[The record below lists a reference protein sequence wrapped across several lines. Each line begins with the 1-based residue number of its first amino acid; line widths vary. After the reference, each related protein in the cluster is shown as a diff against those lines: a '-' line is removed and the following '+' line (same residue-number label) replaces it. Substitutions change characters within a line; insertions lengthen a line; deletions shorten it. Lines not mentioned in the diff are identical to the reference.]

1 MRRCEDVVLSTTK
14 KDAMSINTRGSILVT
29 IRSRDLLNADSANSQ
44 GTMHLFESIVA
55 QPNEILT
62 VKLLSATFPNS
73 WRNLSTHLENN
84 TLSFKLQSDASFTTS
99 TIPDGTYNILEL
111 MSEVKQVLES
121 AISQSF
127 TLTYNEITNEVTIKS
142 SDATN
147 NPIVFD
153 FATSGCRRMLGFG
166 SNTKTLNSSSGIT
179 SDRAV
184 DITDTYNSI
193 YVRLP
198 NLSNHKVIE
207 SGSGKYSNIIA
218 HIPVNFSRNTIFT
231 YIPPIP
237 FEIELNQNT
246 ISNIHVSVTFQDQTK
261 RVEFGNAD
269 WELNLE
275 LGFRMRP
282 QNEKVQR
289 PLLNQTFLQ
298 QIKSTYD
305 RLSQDKIKQG
315 NLKLLAH
322 HLKSSA
328 K

>member
-1 MRRCEDVVLSTTK
+1 
-14 KDAMSINTRGSILVT
+14 
-29 IRSRDLLNADSANSQ
+29 
-44 GTMHLFESIVA
+44 
-55 QPNEILT
+55 
-62 VKLLSATFPNS
+62 
-73 WRNLSTHLENN
+73 
-84 TLSFKLQSDASFTTS
+84 
-99 TIPDGTYNILEL
+99 